1 MTVWFYIRDS
11 VMQDIPYAHKHL
23 AGDGDLHFHAVLAS
37 LDTLP
42 IRELCEKGVFCPG
55 SPPSTFY
62 HGLAEELVPMCNP
75 A

>member
-1 MTVWFYIRDS
+1 MIGWFLIRHS
-11 VMQDIPYAHKHL
+11 IMKDIPDGHQHL
-23 AGDGDLHFHAVLAS
+23 AGDGDLYFHAVLAS

-62 HGLAEELVPMCNP
+62 HGLAEELVSMCNP